1 MTSCLVGA
9 VIPTAEKTM
18 IGKSCSFYADGNVF
32 PDEKNKLILL
42 AFSSTKPESQSS
54 FTTSVR
60 IIKNSLTHI
69 ITIKRY
75 ESRFVIVG
83 QKAEKAL
90 ASLALFPS
98 ENTLFIKHF
107 AWLRL
112 APLIHAPFR

>member
-32 PDEKNKLILL
+32 PDEKNKFILL

-60 IIKNSLTHI
+60 ILKKFDSYHYHQEI
-69 ITIKRY
+69 
-75 ESRFVIVG
+75 
-83 QKAEKAL
+83 
-90 ASLALFPS
+90 
-98 ENTLFIKHF
+98 
-107 AWLRL
+107 
-112 APLIHAPFR
+112 